1 MSKLRRIAG
10 KFCKGRECSY
20 RSAGAECVRLS
31 GKQGNRVRKHCF
43 ESGGIRAFV
52 LVLLLAGA
60 PAIYFGYLAIRN
72 NEPERE
78 KAYIAIGIGVL
89 DMIGF
94 LILNQMLMTKK
105 MQSFRKNQTKMMT
118 I

>member
-20 RSAGAECVRLS
+20 CPAGTECVRLS
-31 GKQGNRVRKHCF
+31 GKQGDRVRKYCF

-52 LVLLLAGA
+52 LVLLRRTAVGGG

-94 LILNQMLMTKK
+94 LILMIAVIRSN
-105 MQSFRKNQTKMMT
+105 
-118 I
+118 

>member
-1 MSKLRRIAG
+1 MRPALRKARQ
-10 KFCKGRECSY
+10 
-20 RSAGAECVRLS
+20 
-31 GKQGNRVRKHCF
+31 QGTQ
-43 ESGGIRAFV
+43 A
-52 LVLLLAGA
+52 LLLCWCCCGVQLIAGA

-94 LILNQMLMTKK
+94 LILMIAVIRSN
-105 MQSFRKNQTKMMT
+105 
-118 I
+118 

>member
-1 MSKLRRIAG
+1 M
-10 KFCKGRECSY
+10 FCKKC
-20 RSAGAECVRLS
+20 
-31 GKQGNRVRKHCF
+31 GKQISDGVQFCPNCGASQ
-43 ESGGIRAFV
+43 ESSAKEENAVTVQPAQNASGSQESKATFG
-52 LVLLLAGA
+52 LLCWCCCGVQLIAGA

-94 LILNQMLMTKK
+94 LILMIAVIRSN
-105 MQSFRKNQTKMMT
+105 
-118 I
+118 

>member
-31 GKQGNRVRKHCF
+31 GKQGTALKAAVF
-43 ESGGIRAFV
+43 G
-52 LVLLLAGA
+52 LLCWCCCGVQLIAGA

-94 LILNQMLMTKK
+94 LILMIAVIRSN
-105 MQSFRKNQTKMMT
+105 
-118 I
+118 

>member
-1 MSKLRRIAG
+1 MTASSFVQTAAHRRKVLQSKATGYASTALKAAVFG
-10 KFCKGRECSY
+10 
-20 RSAGAECVRLS
+20 
-31 GKQGNRVRKHCF
+31 
-43 ESGGIRAFV
+43 
-52 LVLLLAGA
+52 LLCWCCCGVQLIAGA

-94 LILNQMLMTKK
+94 LILMIAVIRSN
-105 MQSFRKNQTKMMT
+105 
-118 I
+118 